1 MLRRPIPAIYIA
13 VRIRCAADAVSAA
26 ACGRLFLAELSC
38 VFTPIALCRLP
49 PEHRAAYRA
58 ALGMDD
64 DGEDGAGQAEGP
76 AQEEGESRPPIFI
89 YEFKP
94 R

>member
-1 MLRRPIPAIYIA
+1 MLRCPIPAIA
-13 VRIRCAADAVSAA
+13 VRT
-26 ACGRLFLAELSC
+26 G
-38 VFTPIALCRLP
+38 ALLMRLP

-64 DGEDGAGQAEGP
+64 EEEDGAGQAEGG

-89 YEFKP
+89 YEFTP

>member
-1 MLRRPIPAIYIA
+1 MHNSSNR
-13 VRIRCAADAVSAA
+13 VRT
-26 ACGRLFLAELSC
+26 G
-38 VFTPIALCRLP
+38 ALLMRLP

-64 DGEDGAGQAEGP
+64 EEDGAGQAEG
-76 AQEEGESRPPIFI
+76 AGQEEGESRPPIFI
-89 YEFKP
+89 YEFTP

>member
-1 MLRRPIPAIYIA
+1 MRCYCGKHSRLRTA
-13 VRIRCAADAVSAA
+13 
-26 ACGRLFLAELSC
+26 LLAGLSC

-64 DGEDGAGQAEGP
+64 EEDGAGQAEG
-76 AQEEGESRPPIFI
+76 AGQEEGESRPPIFI
-89 YEFKP
+89 YEFTP

>member
-1 MLRRPIPAIYIA
+1 MSRTIIA
-13 VRIRCAADAVSAA
+13 EIWDVALPNSSNRVRT
-26 ACGRLFLAELSC
+26 G
-38 VFTPIALCRLP
+38 ALLMRLP

-64 DGEDGAGQAEGP
+64 EEDGAGQAEG
-76 AQEEGESRPPIFI
+76 AGQDEGESRPPIFI
-89 YEFKP
+89 YEFTP

>member
-1 MLRRPIPAIYIA
+1 MSRTIIA
-13 VRIRCAADAVSAA
+13 EIWDV
-26 ACGRLFLAELSC
+26 
-38 VFTPIALCRLP
+38 ALPNSSNISPCESGALLLRLP

-64 DGEDGAGQAEGP
+64 EEDGAGQAEGA
-76 AQEEGESRPPIFI
+76 AQEGGESRPPIFI
-89 YEFKP
+89 YEFTP